1 MEKSSL
7 PTIEISVKTIL
18 IGIATVFFLRFAWD
32 MKDLLF
38 SLFIAYIV
46 MSTAKQ
52 PVGGLVKKGVSRG
65 LAVFFVF
72 LSFFISIGFLFS
84 WVIPPFV
91 SETAL
96 FINHFPRIVENV
108 KTAFPINMGSFS
120 FTQYIPTATNNFIAV
135 ITSIFSNA
143 AFFVSTVFFSI
154 YLTLDSKILTTIFSR
169 FTDKQ
174 QLEKILKI
182 ETRIEKRL
190 GQWLLSELF
199 LMTIIGITTYIG
211 LLLLGV
217 KYALPLGIIA
227 GLLEAIPNIGPTI
240 AAVPAFF
247 VGFSQY
253 PLLGL
258 FTVIMSIAI
267 QQFENHLIVPIIMK
281 RVVGIHPIL
290 TLIVLV
296 IGGRYGGVLGALFA
310 IPLTLVIDT
319 IITGIHEQSVNN
331 R

>member
-1 MEKSSL
+1 MEKHQL
-7 PTIEISVKTIL
+7 PKIEISVKTIL

-52 PVGGLVKKGVSRG
+52 PVEGLVKKGVSRG

-72 LSFFISIGFLFS
+72 LSFFVSVGLLVS

-96 FINHFPRIVENV
+96 FINHFPRIVDSV
-108 KTAFPINMGSFS
+108 RTTFPINLGSLS
-120 FTQYIPTATNNFIAV
+120 LTQYIPSATNNFIAV
-135 ITSIFSNA
+135 ISSVFSNA
-143 AFFVSTVFFSI
+143 AFFVSTVFFSV
-154 YLTLDSKILTTIFSR
+154 YLTLDSNILSNIFSH

-182 ETRIEKRL
+182 EAKIEKRL

-199 LMTIIGITTYIG
+199 LMSIIGVTTYIG

-240 AAVPAFF
+240 AAIPAFL

-258 FTVIMSIAI
+258 FTILMSIGI
-267 QQFENHLIVPIIMK
+267 QQFENHLVVPMVMK
-281 RVVGIHPIL
+281 RVVGLHPIL

-296 IGGRYGGVLGALFA
+296 VGGRYAGVMGMLFS
-310 IPLTLVIDT
+310 IPLALVVET
-319 IITGIHEQSVNN
+319 IIKGIKE
-331 R
+331 